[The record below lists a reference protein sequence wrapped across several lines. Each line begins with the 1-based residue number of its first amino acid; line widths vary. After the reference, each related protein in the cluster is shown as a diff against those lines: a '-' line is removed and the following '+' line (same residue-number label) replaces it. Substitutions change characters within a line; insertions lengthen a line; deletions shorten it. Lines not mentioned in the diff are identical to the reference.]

1 MSAGK
6 FISLFTELKLMAWYC
21 IALPLF
27 VHSIFSPL
35 FSASN
40 LKWKIPAGDP
50 VFSAVLWSTKSIGRL
65 TSEAFSDINKL
76 ALMESHVSTAFS
88 SLKCHLSGFYITKIT
103 APCRTYWKHLVSACY
118 CFYCSW
124 TSPSIFSKIGWHW
137 DLSWWGNHQRLKASC
152 INPSPPLCSAESSSC
167 LFNQGELGCMLAK
180 PQFGAPKSQS
190 SEAST
195 EKTAFI

>member
-6 FISLFTELKLMAWYC
+6 FISLFTELKQMAWYHV
-21 IALPLF
+21 ALPLF

-40 LKWKIPAGDP
+40 FKWKIPAGDP
-50 VFSAVLWSTKSIGRL
+50 VFSAVLWSIKSIGRL
-65 TSEAFSDINKL
+65 TSEAFSNINKL
-76 ALMESHVSTAFS
+76 ALVESHVTTAFS
-88 SLKCHLSGFYITKIT
+88 SLKCHLSGFYVMKIT
-103 APCRTYWKHLVSACY
+103 APCRAKWKHLVSAHY

-124 TSPSIFSKIGWHW
+124 TSPSIFTQIGWHW
-137 DLSWWGNHQRLKASC
+137 DFPWWGNHHRLKASC
-152 INPSPPLCSAESSSC
+152 ITPGPPLCSAESSRF
-167 LFNQGELGCMLAK
+167 LFNQGELGCILAK
-180 PQFGAPKSQS
+180 PRFGEPKSQS